1 MVNGTSVLV
10 KWNRGKVAVKMMKKT
25 DDNDKAD
32 KMLNYV
38 SIENIDLY
46 KSKKF
51 EPFFGAIILGN

>member
-46 KSKKF
+46 KSK
-51 EPFFGAIILGN
+51 